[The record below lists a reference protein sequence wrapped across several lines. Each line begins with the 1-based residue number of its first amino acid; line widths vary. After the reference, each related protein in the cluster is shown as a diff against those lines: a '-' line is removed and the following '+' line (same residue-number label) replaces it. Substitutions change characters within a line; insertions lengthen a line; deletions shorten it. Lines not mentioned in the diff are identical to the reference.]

1 MRTEAQKRADK
12 RYKDK
17 NKGSEVTWAT
27 TLKPSDAEAVNQA
40 IAGAGISKAEF
51 VRQAARQLKKEGN

>member
-1 MRTEAQKRADK
+1 MRTEAQKAADK

-27 TLKPSDAEAVNQA
+27 TLKPSDAEAVDNA
-40 IAGAGISKAEF
+40 IKKAGLSKAEF
-51 VRQAARQLKKEGN
+51 IRQAAKQLRED

>member
-27 TLKPSDAEAVNQA
+27 TLKPSDAEAVDNA
-40 IAGAGISKAEF
+40 IKKAGLSKAEF
-51 VRQAARQLKKEGN
+51 IRQTAKQLRED

>member
-17 NKGSEVTWAT
+17 NKGGEVTWAT
-27 TLKPSDAEAVNQA
+27 TLKPDEAEAVNKA
-40 IAGAGISKAEF
+40 VVNAGITKAEF
-51 VRQAARQLKKEGN
+51 IRQAARQLKED